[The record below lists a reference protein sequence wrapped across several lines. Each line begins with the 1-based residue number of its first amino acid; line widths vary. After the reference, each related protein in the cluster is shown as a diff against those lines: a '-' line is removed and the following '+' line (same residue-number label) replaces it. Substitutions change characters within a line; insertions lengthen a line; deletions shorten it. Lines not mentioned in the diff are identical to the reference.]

1 VIAQIPDLLAS
12 LLPERFGGAAMSV
25 VRVQTTRPL
34 FLVFLPGG
42 SHPACVVQV
51 GDRAAL
57 QRLHST
63 LTTLHHRLPD
73 LIPASLACASLPDD
87 TSVHVQAG
95 LPGTT
100 WFRIRDRLDGAAD
113 WSSLTDRASV
123 ALRRLHAATRASAE
137 WRCSVSPASVLR
149 SQWRACAARHPALTA
164 RVAPLVDVSA
174 ESFEQLGEVP
184 WFWQHGDF
192 CVNNLLVTR
201 DQVAIIDF
209 EEFGQTAMP
218 LHDEFG
224 LALSLRA
231 FNATGDHGMADLAT
245 VIRRCIRPT
254 VARHQWIAAHLTGLF
269 LHHLVWRINQCAD
282 RPGRAAA
289 CGDLVDLLNT
299 FACAPGDLADEA
311 RELVRA
317 S

>member
-1 VIAQIPDLLAS
+1 MIAQIPDLLATI
-12 LLPERFGGAAMSV
+12 LPRRVAGAAMSV

-34 FLVFLPGG
+34 FLVFLADG
-42 SHPACVVQV
+42 SHPAFVVQV

-63 LTTLHHRLPD
+63 LTTLHERLPD
-73 LIPASLACASLPDD
+73 LIPASLACASLPDE
-87 TSVHVQAG
+87 TWVHVQEG

-100 WFRIRDRLDGAAD
+100 WFRIRDRLHGAAD

-123 ALRRLHAATRASAE
+123 ALRRLHTATAASAE
-137 WRCSVSPASVLR
+137 WRCWLSPAALLR
-149 SQWRACAARHPALTA
+149 AQWRVCAARHPELAG
-164 RVAPLVDVSA
+164 RVTPLVDLAA
-174 ESFEQLGEVP
+174 EAFEPLGDVP

-201 DQVAIIDF
+201 DRVAIIDF

-224 LALSLRA
+224 LALSLHA
-231 FNATGDHGMADLAT
+231 FDATPANGAADLPT
-245 VIRRCIRPT
+245 VIRRCVRAT
-254 VARHQWIAAHLTGLF
+254 VARHQWLAEHLGGLF
-269 LHHLVWRINQCAD
+269 LHHLLWRINQCAE

-289 CGDLVDLLNT
+289 CRELVDLLNT
-299 FACAPGDLADEA
+299 FADAPGDLAADA